1 VKIVAGLGNPGAQYA
16 GTRHNVGFMV
26 LHRLTGKAFRP
37 AFHGELA
44 ETRLENEK
52 ILLFKPLTYMNLSG
66 QAVAPLAAY
75 YKVSPAD
82 ILVICD
88 DMDLPPGRLRMR
100 AKGSAGGH
108 NGLKSIIAAL
118 GGEGFWRLR
127 VGVGRPLLDDPA
139 RHVLKRFM
147 AEETE
152 TMAAAMTRAAEAA
165 VLWCRGRGGEAM
177 NIYNR
182 DPLNISES
190 KADEI

>member
-1 VKIVAGLGNPGAQYA
+1 MKIVAGLGNPGAQYA

-26 LHRLTGKAFRP
+26 LHRLTDETFRP

-127 VGVGRPLLDDPA
+127 VGVGRSLFDDPA

-190 KADEI
+190 KAEEI